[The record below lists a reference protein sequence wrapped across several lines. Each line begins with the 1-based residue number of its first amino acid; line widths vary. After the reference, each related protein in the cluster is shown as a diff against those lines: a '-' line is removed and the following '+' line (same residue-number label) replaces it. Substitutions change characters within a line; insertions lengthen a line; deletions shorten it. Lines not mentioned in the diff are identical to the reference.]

1 MAAPGDYLVVRY
13 AVEGPEIWHERLIT
27 ARDPAHAG
35 HYMVFTPDG
44 DHYLEELTV
53 ASEDIAEVR
62 AIDRSGATP
71 LGLNPQLIY

>member
-1 MAAPGDYLVVRY
+1 
-13 AVEGPEIWHERLIT
+13 
-27 ARDPAHAG
+27 
-35 HYMVFTPDG
+35 MVYTPDG

-71 LGLNPQLIY
+71 LGLNPQLIYRFREVPAGPALRQLLRDGA